1 MSNNLRLEVLLKA
14 VDQAT
19 RPLKS
24 IQTASKAL
32 SGDIRDTQKGL
43 RDLNGQAAK
52 IDGFRKTS
60 AQLAVTGQA
69 LEKAK
74 QEAAELA
81 AQFKNT
87 ERPTAAQARVLE
99 SAKRSAEGLQLKYNS
114 LTQSVKRQ
122 QTELGKAGINTRNLA
137 NDESRLKGKINETT
151 LQLNRQR
158 EALAK
163 VSAQQAH
170 LNRVKERYKSGKE
183 LAGNMAAAGAAG
195 VGIATAERWP
205 GLNY

>member
-24 IQTASKAL
+24 IQTASKTL

-60 AQLAVTGQA
+60 AQLAVTGQS

-74 QEAAELA
+74 REA
-81 AQFKNT
+81 
-87 ERPTAAQARVLE
+87 
-99 SAKRSAEGLQLKYNS
+99 
-114 LTQSVKRQ
+114 
-122 QTELGKAGINTRNLA
+122 
-137 NDESRLKGKINETT
+137 
-151 LQLNRQR
+151 
-158 EALAK
+158 EALATQFK
-163 VSAQQAH
+163 ILSARRERRHRCSNPQNVPPRGCRLNTTASPSQLNANNASWVPPVSIPAIWQTM
-170 LNRVKERYKSGKE
+170 SG
-183 LAGNMAAAGAAG
+183 A
-195 VGIATAERWP
+195 
-205 GLNY
+205 